1 MQSNIFTRSLT
12 FALMLG
18 VLPMMAQTPF
28 FTETFNDEATARAAW
43 TFDGENEGSET
54 WEWTNDPGWSG
65 ANFSAFGAPTATDG
79 FFYFDS
85 FANDLN
91 DTDHVMTITSPEIDC
106 SGQNEVFLEMYTQ
119 YAYYFYDKKYFGD
132 PNVEIGVSTDGT
144 NFVYQ
149 TILQEVDPV
158 DYYES
163 VQRVTLALPDAI
175 NQSSVYIQL
184 RWTGNREFFLNVDDI
199 ALFNTDPILANDL
212 RLDHA
217 LVPVAFA
224 TPISQVDSIFFQGIG
239 TNIGAD
245 PQTNVRFRSTVL
257 RLEGENVSQ
266 VYQDSSESTN
276 MLMSGAIDTLALEE
290 GFLPTETGSYV
301 AVQTMVSDED
311 DDFFPNNRDFY
322 EFVITNRTFANDDG
336 VTNWPPLLP
345 AELSDNF
352 WEPANFF
359 YVPNGNGYEADTI
372 RFRFFSL
379 NNSHVGQ
386 DGTVLLYKIE
396 EDDDP
401 TSFTNDDL
409 VNVGF
414 NNFQFTSD
422 DENGTFKS
430 VELLREDGF
439 TPGVPLE
446 DSTEYLAMVSLP
458 SDVYIL
464 YSYRDMLPFQVPS
477 LFRDGGEFGGFID
490 GRPLVFMIRMTI
502 RESEPDA
509 VKEPELDDARINSF
523 PNPATDFYRIDLDLE
538 STSAVQLQLMTMTG
552 QTILQREYTALQR
565 DRIDLDVSQLAA
577 GAYLVK
583 VRTEEGVK
591 TLKFTK
597 Q

>member
-43 TFDGENEGSET
+43 TFDGENEGPET

-65 ANFSAFGAPTATDG
+65 SNFSAFGAPTATDG

-85 FANDLN
+85 ATNGLN
-91 DTDHVMTITSPEIDC
+91 NSNHVMTMTSSAIDC
-106 SGQNEVFLEMYTQ
+106 SGQDQVFLEMYTQ
-119 YAYYFYDKKYFGD
+119 YVYYFYDRVLFGD

-149 TILQEVDPV
+149 SILLEVDPI

-163 VQRVTLALPDAI
+163 VQRITLALPDAI
-175 NQSSVYIQL
+175 NQPNVYIQL

-199 ALFNTDPILANDL
+199 ALFNTDPILGNDL

-217 LVPVAFA
+217 YIPPAFA
-224 TPISQVDSIFFQGIG
+224 TPLSQVDSIFFLGLG

-257 RLEGENVSQ
+257 QIQGENVSQ

-276 MLMSGAIDTLALEE
+276 MLMSGERDTLFIEE
-290 GFLPTETGSYV
+290 GFLPTTPGSYV
-301 AVQTMVSDED
+301 AVQTLVSDED
-311 DDFFPNNRDFY
+311 DDFFPNNRDFF
-322 EFVITNRTFANDDG
+322 EFVVTNRTFANDDG
-336 VTNWPPLLP
+336 QFNWPPLLP
-345 AELSDNF
+345 AEISDNF
-352 WEPANFF
+352 WEAANLY

-372 RFRFFSL
+372 RFMFFADDDV
-379 NNSHVGQ
+379 HIGQ

-401 TSFTNDDL
+401 AFTSDDL

-414 NNFQFTSD
+414 NNFQFTAE
-422 DENGTFKS
+422 DEIFSMKS

-446 DSTEYLAMVSLP
+446 DSTEYIAMVSVP
-458 SDVYIL
+458 DDVWIM
-464 YSYRDMLPFQVPS
+464 YSYRDIQPNQIAS
-477 LFRDGGEFGGFID
+477 LIREGGELSRFDPELAFF
-490 GRPLVFMIRMTI
+490 LRMTI
-502 RESEPDA
+502 REAEPNA
-509 VKEPELDDARINSF
+509 VTEPELDDARINSF
-523 PNPATDFYRIDLDLE
+523 PNPAKDFYRIDLDLE
-538 STSAVQLQLMTMTG
+538 SSSAVQLQLMTMTG